1 MLFPSLKPIRR
12 ATPPSTG
19 LAGPG
24 QRAHGG
30 VRRACAPAAIV
41 LDLQHGLWERGTV
54 EAAIASTGQRVPVIA
69 RCADNTHAAIAQALD
84 AGAASVLVPLIE
96 TVDDA
101 RRALDAS
108 RYPPRGSRS
117 AGGVRPLLGG
127 VAAMLEADTQ
137 VSVGLMIETV
147 AGVENAQAIAALP
160 GIDYLFIGTGD
171 LSLSR
176 GSSDP
181 DVIGHDCAQ
190 VLAAAR
196 ARPALR
202 HLHRQRRGGAP
213 AHGQGYRMAVAASD
227 IDLLKQGLQSALAAR
242 RPPSASPAAPPI
254 PDVPLP
260 SARRPCATAFPMQ
273 PIRPTP
279 TASCSARRPGA

>member
-1 MLFPSLKPIRR
+1 MLFPSLKPI
-12 ATPPSTG
+12 
-19 LAGPG
+19 LAGNTAIDLVWLALGSAPMAEFA
-24 QRAHGG
+24 AHA
-30 VRRACAPAAIV
+30 RPAAIV

-160 GIDYLFIGTGD
+160 GSTIC
-171 LSLSR
+171 S
-176 GSSDP
+176 
-181 DVIGHDCAQ
+181 
-190 VLAAAR
+190 
-196 ARPALR
+196 
-202 HLHRQRRGGAP
+202 
-213 AHGQGYRMAVAASD
+213 
-227 IDLLKQGLQSALAAR
+227 SALAICPCR
-242 RPPSASPAAPPI
+242 AAPPI
-254 PDVPLP
+254 P
-260 SARRPCATAFPMQ
+260 T
-273 PIRPTP
+273 
-279 TASCSARRPGA
+279 

>member
-1 MLFPSLKPIRR
+1 MAEF
-12 ATPPSTG
+12 A
-19 LAGPG
+19 
-24 QRAHGG
+24 AHA
-30 VRRACAPAAIV
+30 RPAAIV

-127 VAAMLEADTQ
+127 VAAMLESRHA
-137 VSVGLMIETV
+137 GLGRPDDRTV

-181 DVIGHDCAQ
+181 DVIGHDCARRSWPPPA
-190 VLAAAR
+190 L
-196 ARPALR
+196 RPALR
-202 HLHRQRRGGAP
+202 HLHRQRGAARQ

-227 IDLLKQGLQSALAAR
+227 IDLLKQGLQSALAA
-242 RPPSASPAAPPI
+242 AAP
-254 PDVPLP
+254 
-260 SARRPCATAFPMQ
+260 A
-273 PIRPTP
+273 
-279 TASCSARRPGA
+279 

>member
-1 MLFPSLKPIRR
+1 MAEF
-12 ATPPSTG
+12 A
-19 LAGPG
+19 
-24 QRAHGG
+24 AHA
-30 VRRACAPAAIV
+30 RPAAIV

-54 EAAIASTGQRVPVIA
+54 EAAIASTGQRVPSSPA
-69 RCADNTHAAIAQALD
+69 APTTPAAIAQALD

-202 HLHRQRRGGAP
+202 HLHRQRRAARQ

-227 IDLLKQGLQSALAAR
+227 IDLLKQGLQSALAA
-242 RPPSASPAAPPI
+242 AAP
-254 PDVPLP
+254 
-260 SARRPCATAFPMQ
+260 A
-273 PIRPTP
+273 
-279 TASCSARRPGA
+279 